1 MSVANLEPER
11 QRLGLLGQLVAERRA
26 GREVSDAQRRRLAA
40 LQARVRRGRQRSP
53 WRELVE
59 EHALD
64 DLEQD
69 ILACVLAPETD
80 AGIGM
85 LYHSLQPAGAF
96 ASPALIRDLLFLDD
110 HEGEGLQQRLAEQ
123 APLRRRDLVS
133 CERLDAYQPLR
144 AGATALARL
153 MGRGEAVTLPG
164 ALALPV
170 EAEWETL
177 VLPAHAR
184 RRIET
189 FLLWVTQ
196 AERVY
201 GDWGARAMGGP
212 VALFAGPPGTGKTFA
227 AEAIARRLG
236 WPLYRVD
243 LGLLVSKYI
252 GETEKNLNRLFDAA
266 AGRRAVLLFDEADSL
281 FGRRGEVSDAR
292 DRYAN
297 MEVSHL
303 LARIERHRGPCI
315 LTTNQ
320 RQHLD
325 PAFIRRFQ
333 TVIEFPRPDR
343 AARRRLWRGL
353 LPPRAPL
360 ASDLDVD
367 RLAEVGLTGG
377 QIRNAAT
384 HAAFLAAGRDGELG
398 MPALAEAV
406 WHELGKDGRDT
417 PREAL
422 GPLQALLGEMP

>member
-11 QRLGLLGQLVAERRA
+11 QRLGLLGKLVAERRA
-26 GREVSDAQRRRLAA
+26 GHEISDAQRRRLAA

-96 ASPALIRDLLFLDD
+96 ASPALIRALLFLDD
-110 HEGEGLQQRLAEQ
+110 QEGEGLHQRLVEQ
-123 APLRRRDLVS
+123 APLRRRDLVN
-133 CERLDAYQPLR
+133 CEGLDAYQPLR

-153 MGRGEAVTLPG
+153 LGRGEATSLPG
-164 ALALPV
+164 TQSLEV

-189 FLLWVTQ
+189 FLLWVTR

-201 GDWGARAMGGP
+201 DDWGARVMGGP

-303 LARIERHRGPCI
+303 LSRIERHRGPCI

-333 TVIEFPRPDR
+333 TVIEFPRPDGIS
-343 AARRRLWRGL
+343 RRRLWQGL

-360 ASDLDVD
+360 ASDVDVE

-384 HAAFLAAGRDGELG
+384 HAAFLAAGRDGQLG
-398 MPALAEAV
+398 MAELAEAI

-422 GPLQALLGEMP
+422 GPLEDFLEEVP